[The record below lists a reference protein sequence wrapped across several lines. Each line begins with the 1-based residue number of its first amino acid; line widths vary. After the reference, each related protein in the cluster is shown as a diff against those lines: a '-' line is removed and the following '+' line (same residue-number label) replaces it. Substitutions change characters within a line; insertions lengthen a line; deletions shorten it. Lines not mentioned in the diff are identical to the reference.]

1 MPKLTINLTKLGFNA
16 RSIVKLLEK
25 RNISLMA
32 VTKVV
37 LGNVEI
43 ARALIKAG
51 IKFMGDSRIDNIK
64 NMKING
70 INAKFSLIRVPSLRE
85 IPDVVK
91 YADYSVNSELETI
104 KMLSIEAQKQEKI
117 HSIILMID
125 MGDLREGIDPSSV
138 DLFVSE
144 ILKMENIRL
153 AGIGTNLKCFG
164 GVIPTKQNMDKL
176 SEIAKEIQNKFNID
190 LELVSGGNSAN
201 FNWLLS
207 NQNCSAIN
215 NLRIGETLFFGKET
229 INFKQI
235 SNLYTDVVKLSAEII
250 EIKRRNTIPNGII
263 VSNAFGEII
272 ESNQN
277 EDNIHNIKSSKRNQ
291 ALLNIGRQDVV
302 PEGLKPLQENIKVLG
317 ASSDYLIIDI
327 LDNSFKIGQTLDF
340 GLNYEA
346 LLRAMTS
353 PYIEKEYTTSIQMV

>member
-43 ARALIKAG
+43 ARALIDAG
-51 IKFMGDSRIDNIK
+51 IKYIGDSRINNIK
-64 NMKING
+64 NMKTNG
-70 INAKFSLIRVPSLRE
+70 INAKFTLIRVPSLRE
-85 IPDVVK
+85 IPDIIK

-104 KMLSIEAQKQEKI
+104 KILSFEAQKQKKI

-164 GVIPTKQNMDKL
+164 GVIPTKQNMEEF
-176 SEIAKEIQNKFNID
+176 SQIAISIQKKFGIN
-190 LELVSGGNSAN
+190 LELVTGGNSAN
-201 FNWLLS
+201 FNWLMS
-207 NQNCSAIN
+207 NENYGAIN

-229 INFKQI
+229 INFEQI

-250 EIKRRNTIPNGII
+250 EIKQRNTKPRGII

-272 ESNQN
+272 DSSQNLDKNQ
-277 EDNIHNIKSSKRNQ
+277 DIISSIRRQ
-291 ALLNIGRQDVV
+291 ALLDIGRQDIV
-302 PEGLKPLQENIKVLG
+302 PERLKPTMKIEILG
-317 ASSDYLIIDI
+317 ASSDYLIVDL
-327 LDNSFKIGQTLDF
+327 LDTNLKIGQNIYFD
-340 GLNYEA
+340 LNYEV

-353 PYIEKEYTTSIQMV
+353 PYIDKEYVKNV